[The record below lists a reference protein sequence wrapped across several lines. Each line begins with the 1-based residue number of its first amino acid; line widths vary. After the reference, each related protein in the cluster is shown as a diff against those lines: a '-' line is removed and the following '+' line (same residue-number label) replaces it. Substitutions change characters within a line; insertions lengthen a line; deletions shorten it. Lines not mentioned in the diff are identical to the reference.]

1 MATEPVHAANRWS
14 GRQGPLGARAEDLG
28 HGVPRR
34 EYASHTHDRTRTT
47 AHAHVADLVCACG
60 RCVRQDQVPRR
71 VQLDDLHQRSPDPQS
86 RPAQQDLP
94 LRGDPHRTLS
104 SPPRHVTAHGTA
116 RARTHMAHLVA
127 LTTLSLVRFRFVQDI
142 TMEKGGTSVIADG
155 YLVHG
160 VMTEEEA
167 LFAFG
172 FGVVR
177 LLRHPPPID
186 APTAPNHTHDTHTTH
201 NTHSACN
208 WSTICRTP
216 SRTLRSTTR
225 RSSPTA
231 GPGSSPVRDTSRI
244 HFSFRFNNFRFVF
257 RFRFRFVFG

>member
-1 MATEPVHAANRWS
+1 V
-14 GRQGPLGARAEDLG
+14 
-28 HGVPRR
+28 
-34 EYASHTHDRTRTT
+34 YDRTKFPDAFNSMISINEAQTRSLAQHSKISLSEETLTVRSALLRTT
-47 AHAHVADLVCACG
+47 SPHTAPHA
-60 RCVRQDQVPRR
+60 
-71 VQLDDLHQRSPDPQS
+71 
-86 RPAQQDLP
+86 
-94 LRGDPHRTLS
+94 
-104 SPPRHVTAHGTA
+104 
-116 RARTHMAHLVA
+116 HMAHMVS

-186 APTAPNHTHDTHTTH
+186 APTAPNHTTRTRHTH
-201 NTHSACN
+201 NTHTHSACN

-231 GPGSSPVRDTSRI
+231 GRGSSPVRDTSRI
-244 HFSFRFNNFRFVF
+244 HFSFRFDNFRFVF
-257 RFRFRFVFG
+257 RFRFRFVLG